1 MKQRLTKKST
11 EYVYLGAVIVT
22 GIFVVGTATQIK
34 KTGDIF
40 VPIILAAVLS
50 LALYRFRQLVSLS
63 FDDECIYLSKFGR
76 EIVISYEKIIS
87 VKQENA
93 VLSGSVG
100 LQFSYTIRFENDN
113 RMESKIFF
121 VPVLKD
127 KALLDLKAH
136 INQINPYAW
145 PD

>member
-22 GIFVVGTATQIK
+22 GIFVVGTATHIK

-63 FDDECIYLSKFGR
+63 FDDEFIYLSKFGR
-76 EIVISYEKIIS
+76 EIDL
-87 VKQENA
+87 NCA
-93 VLSGSVG
+93 VSWTWEARW
-100 LQFSYTIRFENDN
+100 FSAF
-113 RMESKIFF
+113 
-121 VPVLKD
+121 
-127 KALLDLKAH
+127 H
-136 INQINPYAW
+136 
-145 PD
+145 